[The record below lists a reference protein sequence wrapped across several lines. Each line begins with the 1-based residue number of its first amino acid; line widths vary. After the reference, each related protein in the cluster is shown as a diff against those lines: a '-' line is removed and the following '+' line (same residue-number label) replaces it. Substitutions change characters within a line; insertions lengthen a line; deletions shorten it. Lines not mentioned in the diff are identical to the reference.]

1 MFIIDFDDTLFHTHG
16 FKQARVHSLVQA
28 AVSLK
33 DIHETYREAY
43 QHNGLASYSNHIHAD
58 FLSLRG
64 YDHDRVLE
72 ALEATTGDALRDFLF
87 PDTVDFVH
95 SLKSMGKP
103 VVLLSLGDPS
113 MQELKVKGSGIHDYF
128 DRVFM
133 VSDNKEHVLQELISV
148 GEREE
153 DLWFINDKVE
163 ETLRVS
169 ARFPRMRAVLK
180 KSDSIDESEYVQ
192 SNLPY
197 FNTLT
202 EIYDYIITYQK

>member
-1 MFIIDFDDTLFHTHG
+1 MFVIDFDDTLFHTQG
-16 FKQARVHSLVQA
+16 FKECRTHSLA
-28 AVSLK
+28 FAGVSLK

-43 QHNGLASYSNHIHAD
+43 QHNGLASYSNHTHAD

-64 YDHDRVLE
+64 YERDRMLEVLDG
-72 ALEATTGDALRDFLF
+72 TTGDRLQDFLF
-87 PDTVDFVH
+87 PDTVDFID
-95 SLKSMGKP
+95 SLKSVGEP
-103 VVLLSLGDPS
+103 LVLLSLGDPA

-133 VSDNKEHVLQELISV
+133 VSDSKEHVLRELISV

-153 DLWFINDKVE
+153 DVWFINDKVG
-163 ETLRVS
+163 ETLRIT
-169 ARFPRMRAVLK
+169 AAFPRMRTVLK
-180 KSDSIDESEYVQ
+180 KSGSIDEREYVE

-202 EIYDYIITYQK
+202 EIYGYINTYQK